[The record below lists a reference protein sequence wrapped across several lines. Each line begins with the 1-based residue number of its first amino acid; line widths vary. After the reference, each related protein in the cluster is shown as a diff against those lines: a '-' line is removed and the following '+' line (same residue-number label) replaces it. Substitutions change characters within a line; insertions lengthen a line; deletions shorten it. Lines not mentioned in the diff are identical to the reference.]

1 MELLITA
8 FEPFG
13 GEAANASL
21 EILRALP
28 DALGAVRLRK
38 QVLPVVFGAAGE
50 AVCAAMDGI
59 APDAVVCL
67 GQAGGRDAVTPER
80 VAVNLMDARIPD
92 NAGARPVDVPVD
104 PEGPAA
110 YFSTLPVRPM
120 TEAMRAVGVNAR
132 ISDTAG
138 TFVCNSVMYAVLRHT
153 DLRRLSVPCGF
164 IHIPY
169 LDGMVPPGESAP
181 SLSKEEVLRGL
192 TAALET
198 LIRWLS

>member
-21 EILRALP
+21 GILRALP

-38 QVLPVVFGAAGE
+38 RVLPVVFGAAGE
-50 AVCAAMDGI
+50 AVCAAMDEI

-104 PEGPAA
+104 PGGPAA

-120 TEAMRAVGVNAR
+120 IEAMRAVGVNAR
-132 ISDTAG
+132 ISYTAG
-138 TFVCNSVMYAVLRHT
+138 TFVCNRVMYAALRHAE
-153 DLRRLSVPCGF
+153 LRRLSVPCGF

-169 LDGMVPPGESAP
+169 LDGMAPPGEGAP
-181 SLSKEEVLRGL
+181 SLSGEDVLRGL

-198 LIRWLS
+198 LIRSLS